1 MKKHIVAETIGHLIG
16 YLLVGVAFPAGLFA
30 LAWNNAIA
38 DAFNVAHFS
47 YWSFFAVCLGIYY
60 LRGNKSAK

>member
-1 MKKHIVAETIGHLIG
+1 MKKYTVAEAIG
-16 YLLVGVAFPAGLFA
+16 YLIGSLLIGVALPAGLFA

-38 DAFNVAHFS
+38 DAFNAAHFS
-47 YWSFFAVCLGIYY
+47 YWTFFVVCLGIYY

>member
-1 MKKHIVAETIGHLIG
+1 MKQHQVAEIIGHLIG

-30 LAWNNAIA
+30 LAWNNVIA
-38 DAFNVAHFS
+38 DTFNAAHFN
-47 YWSFFAVCLGIYY
+47 YWTFFVVCLGIYY